1 MTILKR
7 IAFTLVVTAV
17 MATAVFADQAQWVT
31 REQAEKAVALLKDK
45 KQIRHYCNPC
55 DDKGDKV
62 EDIDKV
68 EVQKVKDQENF
79 WEVLVNGDSVDLAYV
94 YYMDKKGRWKNLA
107 KELKIKVSDVP
118 KELKFPVGAN

>member
-55 DDKGDKV
+55 KDKGDKV
-62 EDIDKV
+62 EDINSVDFAKV
-68 EVQKVKDQENF
+68 EDEDNF
-79 WEVLVNGDSVDLAYV
+79 WEVKVNGDSVDLAYV
-94 YYMDKKGRWKNLA
+94 YFMDKKGRWKNVA
-107 KELKIKVSDVP
+107 TELKIKVSDVP